1 MKRITEYIKKKR
13 DQRIEE
19 KLIFIAQR
27 QRDKNEL
34 INLFNDKV
42 KLHIAP
48 SLETRPY
55 SDRILDLYSNTICTS
70 STYSILYNDL
80 QYYKTDHNEFTLTA
94 REAWSRTSVTF
105 VIYPINLTN
114 SNGDTFDY
122 LFCRKNNHDCDRCYL
137 RSRTL
142 K

>member
-1 MKRITEYIKKKR
+1 MERIKKYIKKKR

-34 INLFNDKV
+34 INLFGDKA

-48 SLETRPY
+48 SLETQPY
-55 SDRILDLYSNTICTS
+55 SDRILDLRSNTICTS
-70 STYSILYNDL
+70 NAHTVLYNDL
-80 QYYKTDHNEFTLTA
+80 QYYKTNHKEFTLMA
-94 REAWSRTSVTF
+94 REAWSRTLVTF

-114 SNGDTFDY
+114 SDGDTFDY
-122 LFCRKNNHDCDRCYL
+122 FFCRKNNHDLDRCYL
-137 RSRTL
+137 QQNI
-142 K
+142 